1 MQREQTLSLFW
12 TERGQDLEGG
22 WSGCVRTANRDE
34 LHSPRTVASGVN
46 PSCLAV
52 DSIRGSVYW
61 SDPSKGAITRSSLTG
76 GEKEYIA
83 EGSFGH
89 RVRDGPWGLAVDPT
103 TSTLMW
109 SAAGHGKIRRS
120 DLEGQNVQTISD
132 GDSNAWS
139 AAGPWGLAPH
149 LRPGCVA
156 AKVPKGYSGA
166 NSLIYPDKGLGR
178 VFWSSWGRVS
188 CCELADGSVR
198 DVVSGLVDPI
208 GLALDARNKRIFW
221 SDAKVPARARL
232 SRCSRRSHPATV
244 RLGLVRPRSPRVR
257 PSHACLSIPFVA
269 RRARCSAP
277 TWTGRAC
284 ATWPRG

>member
-1 MQREQTLSLFW
+1 MHHDLLGKDALAGYSVQREQTLSLFW
-12 TERGQDLEGG
+12 TERGQGLEGG

-61 SDPSKGAITRSSLTG
+61 SDPSKGAIIRSSLTG

-120 DLEGQNVQTISD
+120 DLEGQNV
-132 GDSNAWS
+132 
-139 AAGPWGLAPH
+139 
-149 LRPGCVA
+149 
-156 AKVPKGYSGA
+156 
-166 NSLIYPDKGLGR
+166 
-178 VFWSSWGRVS
+178 
-188 CCELADGSVR
+188 
-198 DVVSGLVDPI
+198 
-208 GLALDARNKRIFW
+208 
-221 SDAKVPARARL
+221 
-232 SRCSRRSHPATV
+232 
-244 RLGLVRPRSPRVR
+244 
-257 PSHACLSIPFVA
+257 
-269 RRARCSAP
+269 
-277 TWTGRAC
+277 
-284 ATWPRG
+284 